1 MNRRNWIRVELSLS
15 PEEQDLLIGRLGLV
29 GFEGFQQEGRT
40 LLCFTNQ
47 RRWKKFA
54 QKELVA
60 LLSQFRLECAGPDIG
75 FNVNVVREENWNK
88 KWEAS
93 IGIVEAT
100 KRIIIKPSWKK
111 LRSRDKGKL
120 VILIDPKMSFGTGHH
135 ESTRLSLVLLER
147 HVKPGSTVLDFGCGS
162 GILAIAAA
170 KLGAKT
176 VLALDNDDWAVSN
189 ARENVRKNR
198 VENKVRVL
206 LGDLTELTSKQFDV
220 IVANIDFPTII
231 QSLPDLSHRL
241 KEKGIIIFSGLLS
254 SDQSRLVVELDRHNL
269 TPLDISSENEWLA
282 LSVGRAG

>member
-1 MNRRNWIRVELSLS
+1 MNRRSWIRVELSLS
-15 PEEQDLLIGRLGLV
+15 PEEQDLLIGRLGLI

-47 RRWKKFA
+47 RQWKKLA

-93 IGIVEAT
+93 IGIVDAT

-111 LRSRDKGKL
+111 LRARDKGKL

-135 ESTRLSLVLLER
+135 ETTRLSLVLLER
-147 HVKPGSTVLDFGCGS
+147 HVKPGASVLDFGSGS
-162 GILAIAAA
+162 GILAIVAA

-189 ARENVRKNR
+189 AKENVRKNR
-198 VENKVRVL
+198 VDKKVSVL
-206 LGDLTELTSKQFDV
+206 LGDLTKVPSKRFDV
-220 IVANIDFPTII
+220 IVANIDITTII

-241 KEKGIIIFSGLLS
+241 KEKGIIVS
-254 SDQSRLVVELDRHNL
+254 SHDPGWVKTDMGNIVA
-269 TPLDISSENEWLA
+269 NE
-282 LSVGRAG
+282 

>member
-1 MNRRNWIRVELSLS
+1 MNRRSWIQVELSLS
-15 PEEQDLLIGRLGLV
+15 PEEQDLIIGRLGLI

-93 IGIVEAT
+93 IGIVDAT

-111 LRSRDKGKL
+111 LRARDKGKL

-135 ESTRLSLVLLER
+135 ETTRLSLVLLER
-147 HVKPGSTVLDFGCGS
+147 HVKPGASVLDFGSGS

-189 ARENVRKNR
+189 AKENVRKNR
-198 VENKVRVL
+198 VDKKVRVL
-206 LGDLTELTSKQFDV
+206 LGDLTKLPSKRYDV
-220 IVANIDFPTII
+220 IVANIDFTTVI
-231 QSLPDLSHRL
+231 QRLPELSHRL
-241 KEKGIIIFSGLLS
+241 MEKGIIILSGLLL
-254 SDQSRLVVELDRHNL
+254 SDQSRLVVELTKQKL
-269 TPLDISSENEWLA
+269 SPLEIQGENEWIALA
-282 LSVGRAG
+282 VGKAG

>member
-1 MNRRNWIRVELSLS
+1 MNRRSWIQVELFLS
-15 PEEQDLLIGRLGLV
+15 PEEQDLLIGRLGLI

-47 RRWKKFA
+47 RQWKTFT
-54 QKELVA
+54 QKKLVA
-60 LLSQFRLECAGPDIG
+60 LLSQFRLESAGPEIE
-75 FNVNVVREENWNK
+75 FNVKAIREENWNK

-111 LRSRDKGKL
+111 LRAKDKGKL

-135 ESTRLSLVLLER
+135 ETTRLSLVLLER
-147 HVKPGSTVLDFGCGS
+147 YVKPGSRVLDFGCGS

-170 KLGAKT
+170 KLGAET
-176 VLALDNDDWAVSN
+176 VLALDNDAWAVLN
-189 ARENVRKNR
+189 AKENVRKNR
-198 VENKVRVL
+198 VEKKVRVL
-206 LGDLTELTSKQFDV
+206 PGDLTKLPSKRFDV

-231 QSLPDLSHRL
+231 QSLADLSHRL
-241 KEKGIIIFSGLLS
+241 KEKGIIILAGLLS
-254 SDQSRLVVELDRHNL
+254 SDQSRLVVELHKQKL
-269 TPLDISSENEWLA
+269 SPLEILGENEWLA

>member
-1 MNRRNWIRVELSLS
+1 MNRRSWIRVELSLS
-15 PEEQDLLIGRLGLV
+15 PEEQDLLIGRLGLI

-47 RRWKKFA
+47 RQWKKLA

-93 IGIVEAT
+93 IGIVDAT

-111 LRSRDKGKL
+111 LRARDKGKL

-135 ESTRLSLVLLER
+135 ETTRLSLVLLER
-147 HVKPGSTVLDFGCGS
+147 HVKPGASVLDFGSGS
-162 GILAIAAA
+162 GILAIVAA

-189 ARENVRKNR
+189 AKENVRKNR
-198 VENKVRVL
+198 VDKKVSVL
-206 LGDLTELTSKQFDV
+206 LGDLTKVPSKRFDV
-220 IVANIDFPTII
+220 IVANIDITTII

-241 KEKGIIIFSGLLS
+241 KEKGIIILAGLLL
-254 SDQSRLVVELDRHNL
+254 SDQSRLVVELHKQKL
-269 TPLDISSENEWLA
+269 SPLETLGENEWIA

>member
-1 MNRRNWIRVELSLS
+1 MTRRSWIRVELSLS
-15 PEEQDLLIGRLGLV
+15 SEEQDLLIGRLGLV

-47 RRWKKFA
+47 RQWNKFT

-75 FNVNVVREENWNK
+75 FNANVVREENWNK

-111 LRSRDKGKL
+111 LRARDKGKL

-135 ESTRLSLVLLER
+135 ETTRLSLVLLER

-170 KLGAKT
+170 KLGAKA
-176 VLALDNDDWAVSN
+176 VVALDNDPWAVSN

-198 VENKVRVL
+198 VGKKVRVL
-206 LGDLTELTSKQFDV
+206 PGDLTVLPSKRFDV
-220 IVANIDFPTII
+220 IVANIDITTII
-231 QSLPDLSHRL
+231 QSFPDLSHRL
-241 KEKGIIIFSGLLS
+241 KEKGIIILAGLLS
-254 SDQSRLVVELDRHNL
+254 SDQSRLVLELERHNL
-269 TPLDISSENEWLA
+269 IPLEILNENEWIA
-282 LSVGRAG
+282 LSVGRSE